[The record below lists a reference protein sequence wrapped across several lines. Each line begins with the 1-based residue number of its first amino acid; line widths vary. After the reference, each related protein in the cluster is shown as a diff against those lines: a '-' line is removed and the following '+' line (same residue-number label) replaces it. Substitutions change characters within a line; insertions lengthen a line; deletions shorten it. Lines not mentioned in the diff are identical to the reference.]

1 MARAKTHLRR
11 TARLVVLVPFAALL
25 FNPAPGW
32 AAPYLGGAQSFAV
45 LGAETVTNT
54 GATIVTGDVGASAGT
69 SITGFPP
76 GQIQGGALHAGDAV
90 AAQAQSDLGLAY
102 TRLAGLACPAANN
115 LTGKVLGTDP
125 GAVTLTP
132 GVYCFSGSAELGGQ
146 LTLDAQGRFDA
157 LFIFQIASTL
167 TTATSS
173 SVVMTG
179 AGRPGNVFWQ
189 IGSSATL
196 GTGTAFQGN
205 ILSAA
210 SITLVTG
217 TSLTGRA
224 LAVNAAV
231 TMDSNVITTPR
242 ALEVSIGT
250 NQDSFSTGQGLI
262 ASVGVRN
269 PGLGVVVDFYIGI
282 ILPDGDTVVF
292 FKDAALNFGI
302 GSLSHPATVRPIQT
316 GVNLASPPFTVSQS
330 PFFAYTWT
338 GPEPPGTYVLFVAAL
353 DGGNLVALSTA
364 AVTFS
369 P

>member
-1 MARAKTHLRR
+1 MDRAKTHLRR

-25 FNPAPGW
+25 FNPSPGW
-32 AAPYLGGAQSFAV
+32 AAPYLGRAQSFAV
-45 LGAETVTNT
+45 LGATTATST
-54 GATIVTGDVGASAGT
+54 GGTIVTGDVGASPGT
-69 SITGFPP
+69 SVVGFPP
-76 GQIQGGALHAGDAV
+76 GQIHGGAVHAGDAL
-90 AAQAQSDLGLAY
+90 AAQAHSDLGLAY
-102 TRLAGLACPAANN
+102 TRLAGLPCPAANN

-132 GVYCFSGSAELGGQ
+132 GVYCFNSSAQLGGQ

-167 TTATSS
+167 TTAPSS

-189 IGSSATL
+189 VGSSATL
-196 GTGTAFQGN
+196 GIGTVFQGN
-205 ILSAA
+205 ILAAA

-231 TMDSNVITTPR
+231 TMDTNVVTTPR
-242 ALEVSIGT
+242 ELEVSVGT
-250 NQDSFSTGQGLI
+250 NQDSFRTGQTLI
-262 ASVGVRN
+262 ASLGVQN
-269 PGLGVVVDFYIGI
+269 PGLGVVADFFIGI
-282 ILPDGDTVVF
+282 ILPDGDTIVF
-292 FKDAALNFGI
+292 FKDAALNIGI
-302 GSLSHPATVRPIQT
+302 GSLSHPATVLPIAA
-316 GVNLASPPFTVSQS
+316 GVNLATPFTASVS
-330 PFFAYTWT
+330 PFFTYGWT
-338 GPEPPGTYVLFVAAL
+338 GPEPPGTYVFFVAAL
-353 DGGNLVALSTA
+353 NGGNLVAFSTA